1 MRLFCPLFVL
11 ASVILAAQSQNTA
24 ELSSHDEPAVFK
36 SRVNLVTVPVVVRD
50 GQGHAVGNLHK
61 EDFQLFDKGKV
72 QVISRFSMETPGHPS
87 ATPTAES
94 VDAAGSTTAQT
105 ETNGPAP
112 VIPQRYVAY
121 LFDDVHTDY
130 ADLVRARD
138 GADRHILSTLS
149 PIDRA
154 AIFTT
159 SGQGNLDFTEDRQKL
174 HDALL
179 KLRPRPITRTSTTS
193 CPNITYYMADIVVNQ
208 NDPQLMQA
216 LTMETVAC
224 EGLTGQGA
232 AQMAQSTVQS
242 TANQVLQAGNQETH
256 VTYTVLSDVV
266 RRISGM
272 PGQRMII
279 LASPGFLT
287 LADERYEESQ
297 VIERAVHSNVIINA
311 LDARGLYTVSPMGDI
326 SQPTYDSQA
335 SSIKSRYVLAEASV
349 TSSVLAEL
357 ADGTG
362 GTFVQNT
369 NDLTGAFGRLG
380 SPPEYIYVL
389 GFSPQN
395 LKVDGSFH
403 RLKVTLKPGMKLTL
417 QARRGY
423 YAPKHA
429 VDPAE
434 AAKQEISDA
443 LFSQEEVRDLPV
455 QLHTQFFKSS
465 DVDAKLSVLAH
476 LDLKG
481 MQFRKADGRNNDQL
495 TIVAGLFDNNGN
507 FLKGSEKTLTLR
519 LLDQTLA
526 SHLQSGVTV
535 RTSFDVKPGTYL
547 VRLVVRENEGQQMAA
562 QSGSVE
568 IP

>member
-1 MRLFCPLFVL
+1 
-11 ASVILAAQSQNTA
+11 
-24 ELSSHDEPAVFK
+24 
-36 SRVNLVTVPVVVRD
+36 
-50 GQGHAVGNLHK
+50 
-61 EDFQLFDKGKV
+61 
-72 QVISRFSMETPGHPS
+72 
-87 ATPTAES
+87 
-94 VDAAGSTTAQT
+94 
-105 ETNGPAP
+105 
-112 VIPQRYVAY
+112 
-121 LFDDVHTDY
+121 
-130 ADLVRARD
+130 
-138 GADRHILSTLS
+138 
-149 PIDRA
+149 
-154 AIFTT
+154 
-159 SGQGNLDFTEDRQKL
+159 
-174 HDALL
+174 
-179 KLRPRPITRTSTTS
+179 
-193 CPNITYYMADIVVNQ
+193 
-208 NDPQLMQA
+208 
-216 LTMETVAC
+216 
-224 EGLTGQGA
+224 
-232 AQMAQSTVQS
+232 
-242 TANQVLQAGNQETH
+242 
-256 VTYTVLSDVV
+256 V
-266 RRISGM
+266 RRISAM

-279 LASPGFLT
+279 LASAGFLT
-287 LADERYEESQ
+287 LDDERFEESQ

-311 LDARGLYTVSPMGDI
+311 LDARGLYTLSPMGDI
-326 SQPTYDSQA
+326 SQPTVNTQA
-335 SSIKSRYVLAEASV
+335 AVIKSSYMTAEASA

-395 LKVDGSFH
+395 LKLDGSFH

-423 YAPKHA
+423 YAPRHA
-429 VDPAE
+429 VNPAE

-443 LFSQEEVRDLPV
+443 LFSQEELRDLPV

-507 FLKGSEKTLTLR
+507 FLKGSEKTLTLH

-535 RTSFDVKPGTYL
+535 RTSFDVKPGSYL
-547 VRLVVRENEGQQMAA
+547 VRLVVRDNEGQQMAA
-562 QSGSVE
+562 ESGSVE